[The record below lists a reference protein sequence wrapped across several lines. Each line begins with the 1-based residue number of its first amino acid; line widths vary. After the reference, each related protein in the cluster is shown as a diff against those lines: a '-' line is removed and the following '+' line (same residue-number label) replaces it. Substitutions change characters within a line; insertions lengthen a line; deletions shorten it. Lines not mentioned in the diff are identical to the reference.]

1 MLLNQPAVDV
11 HFPNLTVGDT
21 LTFAAQA
28 RTPHTRMPGISR
40 EQYAAHM
47 RDVIMA
53 VFGISHTF
61 NSELD
66 SIKLC
71 YVPGA

>member
-1 MLLNQPAVDV
+1 MLKVCLDDLIYWFDLIIFAVDV

-28 RTPHTRMPGISR
+28 RTPHTRIPGITR

-53 VFGISHTF
+53 VFGITHTF
-61 NSELD
+61 NS
-66 SIKLC
+66 K
-71 YVPGA
+71 